1 MATRSENRFVRHRK
15 KTVVVILILAFLL
28 IELCSNVVIRLKG
41 HQELRK
47 RYPLN
52 RIVSGYTVYRNTPH
66 YDFSL
71 WTIRGLPDEP
81 DAQLDAH
88 GFLSDS
94 PVSVAKPDG
103 VVRVFLLGGSAA
115 FSAGQTDAYGAVHKY
130 PWGVHVYRRSIAG
143 YLKQYLSQAF
153 PSRRFEVITAA
164 AYERKFHQSF
174 LSYLEVISRFS
185 PDYVV
190 NMEGWNDVSSIVS
203 GTPYPDAEAQLKDY
217 ITLWNR
223 HYEKSLIQRTGTYYV
238 LSKLVER
245 AKRISPEVQSDTTTH
260 KTADFTQEAYQD
272 HRAEYV
278 AHADRFLQILRQYS
292 ATVRADDVKMVFV
305 LQPML
310 LREGHNKGLSTIEQA
325 LAEVVPFPRQSPELT
340 ARSMQVARYFFDDY
354 LADAMAEA
362 IEGNAEFIDMN
373 EEIEGLGPT
382 FEMYTDYCH
391 LTPEGNRYV
400 AEVIGKRIA
409 AESSTWVEL
418 SVRRPVGARGGTG
431 EHS

>member
-1 MATRSENRFVRHRK
+1 MTTRSKNRFVRHRK
-15 KTVVVILILAFLL
+15 KTVAVILVLALLL
-28 IELCSNVVIRLKG
+28 IELCSNILIRVKG
-41 HQELRK
+41 HHELR
-47 RYPLN
+47 RHYPFN
-52 RIVSGYTVYRNTPH
+52 RVISGYTVYRNTPH
-66 YDFSL
+66 YDFRLS
-71 WTIRGLPDEP
+71 TIRGLPDEP

-130 PWGVHVYRRSIAG
+130 PWGVYVYRLSIAG
-143 YLKQYLSQAF
+143 YLKQYLAQAF
-153 PSRRFEVITAA
+153 PTQRFEVITAA

-203 GTPYPDAEAQLKDY
+203 GTPYADAEAQLKDY
-217 ITLWNR
+217 IELWNR
-223 HYEKSLIQRTGTYYV
+223 HYEKPLIQRTSTYYV
-238 LSKLVER
+238 LSKLIDR
-245 AKRISPEVQSDTTTH
+245 AKRNLPEVRAETSTCDP
-260 KTADFTQEAYQD
+260 ADFTQEAYQD

-278 AHADRFLQILRQYS
+278 ANADRFLQILRQYS
-292 ATVRADDVKMVFV
+292 ATVRADDAKMVFV

-310 LREGHNKGLSTIEQA
+310 LREGHNKRLSNIEQA
-325 LAEVVPFPRQSPELT
+325 LAEVVPFQRQSPELT

-354 LADAMAEA
+354 LADAMAKSL
-362 IEGNAEFIDMN
+362 EGSAEFIDLN
-373 EEIEGLGPT
+373 EEIEELGPA

-409 AESSTWVEL
+409 AQSSSWVDL
-418 SVRRPVGARGGTG
+418 QVRD
-431 EHS
+431 